1 MRSSRRRKF
10 PTQEALFVAA
20 LFGAALAV
28 SWVSGRTMVL
38 HELLSPFLGAVER
51 VTGATNQ
58 TIGRVIDLRTLEQDK
73 QRLEKRVEE
82 LESLVNTRY
91 EQSLEN
97 ARLHQLLKLNLPTGV
112 EPLVARVVG
121 RNPDNWHQRLVL
133 DQGDTRGIRLN
144 SVVVTRQGLVGRVV
158 TVASYTAMVA
168 LISDPAT
175 AVSVLNTRTRLAGIM
190 QGQGDRWPALRFLE
204 QPEKWRIGD
213 ALITSG
219 LGGGYPKG
227 LPVGRIV
234 QLKNE
239 KNAPATAMQAL
250 LFPELRVVTGVDLS
264 ALEEVLVLPPGLAA
278 MPAPP
283 TPSPRPSPAAS
294 PAAPTR

>member
-1 MRSSRRRKF
+1 
-10 PTQEALFVAA
+10 
-20 LFGAALAV
+20 
-28 SWVSGRTMVL
+28 
-38 HELLSPFLGAVER
+38 
-51 VTGATNQ
+51 
-58 TIGRVIDLRTLEQDK
+58 
-73 QRLEKRVEE
+73 LEKRVEE

-91 EQSLEN
+91 EQSLEK